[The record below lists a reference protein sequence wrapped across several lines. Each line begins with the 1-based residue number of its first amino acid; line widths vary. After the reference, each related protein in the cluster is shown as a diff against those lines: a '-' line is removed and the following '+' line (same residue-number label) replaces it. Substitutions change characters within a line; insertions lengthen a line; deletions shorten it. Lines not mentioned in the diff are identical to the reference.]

1 MKKVLS
7 LIVLIMVMMTSVK
20 AEAQTLTVKQFEN
33 EISKQVIKTYKNY
46 TDADLSVKILQVPFS
61 TLNIRDGVV
70 TYKVTSN
77 NDKFMPRDVK
87 KVEIFVNGKYERF
100 MMIPVEVKAYKN
112 VLVAS
117 EAINRESAI
126 TAMNTVMQRKE
137 VSNVLSNVITNGYLK
152 KDVVSKKMY
161 REGEIIDKRFLAAR
175 PDVAR
180 NQEIVALFKSSGVT
194 ISITAISQSEGNVGD
209 YVMLK
214 SPKYQRVYR
223 GKVIAPNRVL
233 VIM

>member
-7 LIVLIMVMMTSVK
+7 LIALIMVMMTSVK

-61 TLNIRDGVV
+61 TLNIKDGVV

-233 VIM
+233 VTM

>member
-126 TAMNTVMQRKE
+126 TAMNTVMQRRE

-194 ISITAISQSEGNVGD
+194 ISITAISQSEGNIGD

>member
-7 LIVLIMVMMTSVK
+7 LIAVIMVMMTSVK
-20 AEAQTLTVKQFEN
+20 VEAQTLSAKQLEN
-33 EISKQVIKTYKNY
+33 EVSKQVIKTYKNY
-46 TDADLSVKILQVPFS
+46 TDADLSVKILQIPFS
-61 TLNIRDGVV
+61 TINVKDGVV
-70 TYKVTSN
+70 SYRVSSN
-77 NDKFMPRDVK
+77 NNKFMPRDVK

-100 MMIPVEVKAYKN
+100 VMLPVEVKAYKN

-117 EAINRESAI
+117 TDINRDSAI
-126 TAMNTVMQRKE
+126 TACNTVVQRRE
-137 VSNVLSNVITNGYLK
+137 VSNVISNVITNSYLK
-152 KDVVSKKMY
+152 RDVVSKKMY
-161 REGEIIDKRFLAAR
+161 KEGEIIDKRFLAAR

-180 NQEIVALFKSSGVT
+180 NQEIVALFQSSGVT
-194 ISITAISQSEGNVGD
+194 ISITAIAQGEGNVGD

-233 VIM
+233 VTI

>member
-33 EISKQVIKTYKNY
+33 EISKQVIKTYQNY

-126 TAMNTVMQRKE
+126 TAMNTVMQRRE
-137 VSNVLSNVITNGYLK
+137 VSNVLSNVITNSYLK
-152 KDVVSKKMY
+152 RDVVSKKMY

-194 ISITAISQSEGNVGD
+194 ISITAISQSEGNIGD

-233 VIM
+233 VTM

>member
-7 LIVLIMVMMTSVK
+7 LIALIMVMMTSVK

-137 VSNVLSNVITNGYLK
+137 VSNVLSNVITNSYLK
-152 KDVVSKKMY
+152 RDVVSKKMY

-194 ISITAISQSEGNVGD
+194 ISITAISQSEGNIGD

-233 VIM
+233 VTM

>member
-7 LIVLIMVMMTSVK
+7 LIALIMVMMTSVK

-61 TLNIRDGVV
+61 TLNIKDGVV

>member
-20 AEAQTLTVKQFEN
+20 AEAQTLTAKQFEN

-61 TLNIRDGVV
+61 TLNIKDGVV

-161 REGEIIDKRFLAAR
+161 KEGEIIDKRFLAAR

>member
-7 LIVLIMVMMTSVK
+7 LIALIIVMMTSLQ
-20 AEAQTLTVKQFEN
+20 AEAQTLSAKQLEN
-33 EISKQVIKTYKNY
+33 EVSKQVIKTYKNY

-126 TAMNTVMQRKE
+126 TAMNTVMQRRE
-137 VSNVLSNVITNGYLK
+137 VSNVLSNVITNSYLK
-152 KDVVSKKMY
+152 RDVVSKKMY

-194 ISITAISQSEGNVGD
+194 ISITAISQSEGNIGD

>member
-7 LIVLIMVMMTSVK
+7 LIALIMVMMTSVK
-20 AEAQTLTVKQFEN
+20 AEAKTLTAKQFEN

-61 TLNIRDGVV
+61 TLNIKDGVV

-161 REGEIIDKRFLAAR
+161 KEGEIIDKRFLAAR

>member
-7 LIVLIMVMMTSVK
+7 LIALIMVMMTSVK
-20 AEAQTLTVKQFEN
+20 AEAQTLTAKQFEN

-61 TLNIRDGVV
+61 TLNIKDGVV

-161 REGEIIDKRFLAAR
+161 KEGEIIDKRFLAAR

>member
-126 TAMNTVMQRKE
+126 TAMNTVMQRRE
-137 VSNVLSNVITNGYLK
+137 VSNVLSNVITNSYLK
-152 KDVVSKKMY
+152 RDVVSKKMY

-194 ISITAISQSEGNVGD
+194 ISITAISQSEGNIGD

-233 VIM
+233 VTM

>member
-7 LIVLIMVMMTSVK
+7 LIAVIMVMMTSVK
-20 AEAQTLTVKQFEN
+20 AEAQTLTAKQLEN
-33 EISKQVIKTYKNY
+33 EVSKQVIKTYKNY
-46 TDADLSVKILQVPFS
+46 TDADLSVKILQIPFA
-61 TLNIRDGVV
+61 TINVKDGTVSYRV
-70 TYKVTSN
+70 SSN
-77 NDKFMPRDVK
+77 NNKFMPRDVK

-100 MMIPVEVKAYKN
+100 VMLPVEVKAYKN

-117 EAINRESAI
+117 TDINRDSAI
-126 TAMNTVMQRKE
+126 TACNTVVQRRE
-137 VSNVLSNVITNGYLK
+137 VSNVLSNVITNSYLK
-152 KDVVSKKMY
+152 RDVVSKKMY
-161 REGEIIDKRFLAAR
+161 KEGEIIDKRFLAAR

-180 NQEIVALFKSSGVT
+180 NQEIVALFQSSGVT
-194 ISITAISQSEGNVGD
+194 ISITAIAQGEGNVGD

-233 VIM
+233 VTI

>member
-7 LIVLIMVMMTSVK
+7 LIALIMVMMTSVK

-61 TLNIRDGVV
+61 TLNIKDGVV

-161 REGEIIDKRFLAAR
+161 KEGEIIDKRFLAAR